1 MPTEKQRISGL
12 ILRGK
17 TWWIDKKISGKRICE
32 SCRTSNYEE
41 SVKYF
46 AFRVNELREAAVY
59 GTRPKRIWRAAA
71 IHYLETKQKATLSED
86 IRYLKILDKW
96 IGDLALE
103 NVHIGTMQPF
113 IDGEKARGVK
123 SRTINYPLQ
132 LVRHILNLASSEW
145 IDDTGKTWLANA
157 PKIKLLPVN
166 DKRQPYP
173 LDWSEQIRLFNALPV
188 YLRDMALFK
197 VNTGTREGEVCDLR
211 WDWEVP
217 IPELQTSV
225 FIIPVH
231 KVKNRKDDRL
241 VVLNSIAKDVVEK
254 WRGIHPEFVFSY
266 KGRQV
271 KKMYVTSWKTARR
284 KVGLPLVRVH
294 DLKHTYGRR
303 LRSVGVDTETR
314 KDLLGHFN
322 REITTHY
329 SAPELENLIAASE
342 KVCVNDSRKS
352 HTVVMLKRNFA

>member
-1 MPTEKQRISGL
+1 MTKE
-12 ILRGK
+12 
-17 TWWIDKKISGKRICE
+17 
-32 SCRTSNYEE
+32 NY
-41 SVKYF
+41 S
-46 AFRVNELREAAVY
+46 
-59 GTRPKRIWRAAA
+59 I
-71 IHYLETKQKATLSED
+71 I
-86 IRYLKILDKW
+86 I
-96 IGDLALE
+96 
-103 NVHIGTMQPF
+103 NVHMGTMQPF
-113 IDGEKARGVK
+113 IDGEKVRGVK

-145 IDDTGKTWLANA
+145 IDDTGKTWLVNA

-197 VNTGTREGEVCDLR
+197 VNTGTREAEVCNLR
-211 WDWEVP
+211 WDWEVQ
-217 IPELQTSV
+217 IPELETSV

-241 VVLNSIAKDVVEK
+241 VVLNSIAKAVVGK
-254 WRGIHPEFVFSY
+254 WRGVHPEFVFSY
-266 KGRQV
+266 QGRQV

-314 KDLLGHFN
+314 KDLLEHFN

-352 HTVVMLKRNFA
+352 HAIVMLKRNAA